1 MYIDYTYHSAFAV
14 CYIVFN
20 YNISLAIFA
29 EGENHI
35 KKSFSSKKRQI
46 SVFKYLLLVINIF
59 FIFTGSHFGV
69 DFK

>member
-35 KKSFSSKKRQI
+35 KKSFSSKKTT
-46 SVFKYLLLVINIF
+46 N
-59 FIFTGSHFGV
+59 FG
-69 DFK
+69 F